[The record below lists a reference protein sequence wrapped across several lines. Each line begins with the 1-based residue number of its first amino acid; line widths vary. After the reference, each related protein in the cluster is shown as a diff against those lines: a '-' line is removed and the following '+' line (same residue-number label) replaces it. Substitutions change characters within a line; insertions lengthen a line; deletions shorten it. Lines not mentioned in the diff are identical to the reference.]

1 MLAVTKTLN
10 MKRIP
15 YFPFVLVLLLYSAAI
30 GSSAFAQQARE
41 KSKEYID
48 STLLSENLVSL
59 KGKPHTLYSVGYDIR
74 ANTLQKL
81 FHDCINYYEG
91 IFPEKKFAAHIFILN
106 KKDWERPN
114 FEEPYGM
121 PFYDPDYDILVIAAE
136 KDALA
141 KLSGLKDIKKTSD
154 SVLTGLD
161 YQPLHELG
169 HYFFFTLNK
178 INKEKWFNEV
188 LATYFLICYLK
199 ERNLE
204 PNLEDELKAD
214 YPVEHRTLEDFQKFY
229 LQVGPQ
235 NYHWYQSK
243 FAKLGFMLYPQLKT
257 NLIIEVLDNYRPG
270 GKGLDGISLLRD
282 LAPETLN
289 QWLKEMQ

>member
-1 MLAVTKTLN
+1 MT
-10 MKRIP
+10 RIQ
-15 YFPFVLVLLLYSAAI
+15 YFPIALVLILSIGAI
-30 GSSAFAQQARE
+30 NSSAFAQQSSSKE

-59 KGKPHTLYSVGYDIR
+59 KGKPSTFYSVGFDVR

-91 IFPEKKFAAHIFILN
+91 IFPEKKFAAHVYILN

-114 FEEPYGM
+114 FEELYGM
-121 PFYDPDYDILVIAAE
+121 PFYDPGYDILVIAAE

-141 KLSGLKDIKKTSD
+141 KLTGLKDVTRTSD

-178 INKEKWFNEV
+178 INKEKWFNEF

-214 YPVEHRTLEDFQKFY
+214 YPVEHKTLEDFQKFY

-243 FAKLGFMLYPQLKT
+243 FAKLGFNLYPQFKT
-257 NLIIEVLDNYRPG
+257 NLIKVVLDNYKPG
-270 GKGLDGISLLRD
+270 GKGLDGISLLRV

-289 QWLKEMQ
+289 NWLKEMR

>member
-1 MLAVTKTLN
+1 MAKSII
-10 MKRIP
+10 MKRIS
-15 YFPFVLVLLLYSAAI
+15 YFPFTLVLLLSSGAI
-30 GSSAFAQQARE
+30 DSSAFAQQSNSNE
-41 KSKEYID
+41 KSKENID
-48 STLLSENLVSL
+48 STLLSEHLVSL
-59 KGKPHTLYSVGYDIR
+59 KGKPGTFYSVGFDIR
-74 ANTLQKL
+74 ANTLHKL

-91 IFPEKKFAAHIFILN
+91 IFPEKKFATQVYILN
-106 KKDWERPN
+106 KKDWEIPN

-141 KLSGLKDIKKTSD
+141 KLSGLKDATKTSD

-169 HYFFFTLNK
+169 HYFFFTLYK
-178 INKEKWFNEV
+178 INKEKWFNEF

-204 PNLEDELKAD
+204 PNLEDELNAD

-243 FAKLGFMLYPQLKT
+243 FAKLGFKLYPKFNT
-257 NLIIEVLDNYRPG
+257 NLIKEVLNNYNSA
-270 GKGLDGISLLRD
+270 GKALDGISLLRD

-289 QWLKEMQ
+289 EWLKEMR

>member
-1 MLAVTKTLN
+1 
-10 MKRIP
+10 MKSIH
-15 YFPFVLVLLLYSAAI
+15 YFTFALVLLPFSFAI
-30 GSSAFAQQARE
+30 DSSTFAQQASTQE
-41 KSKEYID
+41 KSKNYID

-59 KGKPHTLYSVGYDIR
+59 KGNPSTLHSHGFDIR

-81 FHDCINYYEG
+81 FNDCINYYER
-91 IFPEKKFAAHIFILN
+91 IFPEKKFAAHVYVLSKN
-106 KKDWERPN
+106 DWERPS

-141 KLSGLKDIKKTSD
+141 KLSGLKDVTKTSD

-169 HYFFFTLNK
+169 HYFFFTLYK
-178 INKEKWFNEV
+178 INNKKWFNEF

-204 PNLEDELKAD
+204 PDLENELKAD
-214 YPVEHRTLEDFQKFY
+214 YPVEHKTLEDFQKLY
-229 LQVGPQ
+229 LHVGPQ

-243 FAKLGFMLYPQLKT
+243 FAKLGFMLYPQLKI
-257 NLIIEVLDNYRPG
+257 NLIKEVLNNYKPG
-270 GKGLDGISLLRD
+270 GKDLSGITLLRD

-289 QWLKEMQ
+289 EWLKEMQ

>member
-1 MLAVTKTLN
+1 
-10 MKRIP
+10 MKSNR
-15 YFPFVLVLLLYSAAI
+15 YFTFALVLLLTSVAVE
-30 GSSAFAQQARE
+30 SSVYAQQVSTKE
-41 KSKEYID
+41 ESKKSVD
-48 STLLSENLVSL
+48 SILLSENLVSL
-59 KGKPHTLYSVGYDIR
+59 KGNPTILYSAGFDTR
-74 ANTLQKL
+74 AITLQKL
-81 FHDCINYYEG
+81 FNDCINYYEG
-91 IFPEKKFAAHIFILN
+91 IFPEEKFAPHVYILN
-106 KKDWERPN
+106 KNDWERPN

-121 PFYDPDYDILVIAAE
+121 PFYSQYYDILVIAAE

-141 KLSGLKDIKKTSD
+141 KLTGLKDVPKTSD
-154 SVLTGLD
+154 SILTGLD

-178 INKEKWFNEV
+178 INKEKWFNEF

-214 YPVEHRTLEDFQKFY
+214 YPVEHRSLEDFQKFY
-229 LQVGPQ
+229 LKVGPS

-243 FAKLGFMLYPQLKT
+243 FAKLGFKLYPQFKT
-257 NLIIEVLDNYRPG
+257 DHIKEVLDNYKPG
-270 GKGLDGISLLRD
+270 GKDLNGISLLRD

-289 QWLKEMQ
+289 DWLKEMR